1 MYLNTQWCDYATAG
15 LYFLRTFSA
24 NSAATSSPGKK
35 NSPPSPCTNLPAYV
49 FPCVGQA
56 SNKSIIKKANPLKD
70 TWYFITVVVSF
81 IFNGCGW
88 TQRKAHDTEWTPRS
102 TGMKFPVTPPHSAL
116 QKIASITAHCQ
127 IHLASFSSQISFL
140 RRVIFETNYL
150 STQNQVNTS
159 AKNILIF
166 RCKYRGDNSVDHPL
180 CATKTRPADVY
191 LNASLQEK

>member
-88 TQRKAHDTEWTPRS
+88 TQRKAHGTEWTPRS
-102 TGMKFPVTPPHSAL
+102 TGMKFPVTPPHSAFFFWSSG
-116 QKIASITAHCQ
+116 KCAIACVKRKCPFSESARW
-127 IHLASFSSQISFL
+127 SFSCA
-140 RRVIFETNYL
+140 L
-150 STQNQVNTS
+150 SNT
-159 AKNILIF
+159 
-166 RCKYRGDNSVDHPL
+166 
-180 CATKTRPADVY
+180 
-191 LNASLQEK
+191 